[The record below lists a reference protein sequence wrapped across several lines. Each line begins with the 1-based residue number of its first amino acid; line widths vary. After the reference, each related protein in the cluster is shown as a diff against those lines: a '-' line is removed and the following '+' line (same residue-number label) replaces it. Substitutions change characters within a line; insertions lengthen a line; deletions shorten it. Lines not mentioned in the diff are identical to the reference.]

1 MNDREEA
8 GMDET
13 SRARDDLAYVR
24 GVVSRSETYG
34 APRGIW
40 YLWAA
45 IAAVGFSLVDL
56 APGRVA
62 VFWTVAAPAGFLA
75 SLWLGWRHGRRS
87 GQLSVREGKEHAL
100 HWGATLVAVS
110 LLVPLGATGALPG
123 EALGQAILLVIALGY
138 FLAGVHLYRPL
149 LWIGLLMAAGY
160 GLLFLLDRWAW
171 TGIGLLVGLGLVVTA
186 RAGER
191 DDG

>member
-1 MNDREEA
+1 MNEKREAE
-8 GMDET
+8 MNET

-24 GVVSRSETYG
+24 DVVGRSETYG
-34 APRGIW
+34 APRAIW

-45 IAAVGFSLVDL
+45 IAAVGFTLVDL
-56 APGRVA
+56 APDRVA
-62 VFWTVAAPAGFLA
+62 LFWAVAAPGGFLA
-75 SLWLGWRHGRRS
+75 SLWLGRRHGRRS
-87 GQLSVREGKEHAL
+87 GQLSARGGKEHAL
-100 HWGATLVAVS
+100 HWGALLVAVF
-110 LLVPLGATGALPG
+110 LLVPLATSGALPG
-123 EALGQAILLVIALGY
+123 DALGQTILLVIGLGY

-149 LWIGLLMAAGY
+149 AWIGLLMAVGY
-160 GLLFLLDRWAW
+160 GLLFFVDRWAW